1 MSGTHPS
8 AAHRAMAVAL
18 RVGSLLLAAGS
29 STDDVERS
37 MRRVALA
44 AGLGEVQSAVTLGIL
59 TMSAVRASDGQPITR
74 LRLVSQRTNDYR
86 RLTAAAELVDR
97 LESGAVTAQDAVA
110 ELDRIDALPAPY
122 SPLVITLAT
131 ALSSAAAV
139 LLFGGGPADALVTLA
154 IGLAVDPVV
163 QRLDRSPLPEFF
175 RALVGPLL
183 ATLLAVALV
192 AVGLP
197 IDGGLIVTAA
207 ILRFLPGSAL
217 VAGMRDLIDRSI
229 ISGTARLAEAM
240 LLGSAVAVGTAAGIR
255 VGAALGGPALS
266 VGVLTVSTEGL
277 LLQGVVAAVACGT
290 FGLALGVDRRQ
301 LPSVA
306 LLGGGA
312 WLVNLLGMQLG
323 WDLLMPVIVAAVLVG
338 AAGQALALQAR
349 MPSVVWTVPAI
360 LPLLPGLT
368 IVRGILE
375 LGTIA
380 GVLTVVA
387 AIGIGFA
394 LGAGVAFGSIL
405 VAVARQAGEAA
416 QSVVLPVLGEIDPG
430 RAVDAISRSTRRR
443 RTRRGRSI
451 RGDGGV
457 TSDGGSPPADGE

>member
-1 MSGTHPS
+1 MSSIDPS
-8 AAHRAMAVAL
+8 ADYRAMAVAL
-18 RVGSLLLAAGS
+18 RVGSLLLAGGS

-44 AGLGEVQSAVTLGIL
+44 AGLAEVQSVVTLGIL
-59 TMSAVRASDGQPITR
+59 TMSAVRASDGQPITQ
-74 LRLVSQRTNDYR
+74 LRLVSQRTSEYR

-97 LESGAVTAQDAVA
+97 LESGVVSADAAIA
-110 ELDRIDALPAPY
+110 ELDRIDALPAAY
-122 SPLVITLAT
+122 SPLVMTLAI

-139 LLFGGGPADALVTLA
+139 LLFGGGAADAVVTLA

-175 RALVGPLL
+175 RALIGPLL
-183 ATLLAVALV
+183 ATLLAIVLV

-255 VGAALGGPALS
+255 IGAALGGPALT
-266 VGVLTVSTEGL
+266 VGVLTASTEGL
-277 LLQGVVAAVACGT
+277 LLQGVAAAVACAT
-290 FGLALGVDRRQ
+290 FGLALGVDRRR
-301 LPSVA
+301 LLSVG

-323 WDLLMPVIVAAVLVG
+323 WDLLLPVVVAAVMVG
-338 AAGQALALQAR
+338 AAGQALALQVR

-416 QSVVLPVLGEIDPG
+416 QAVMLPVLGEIDPV
-430 RAVDAISRSTRRR
+430 RAVGAISRTTRRR
-443 RTRRGRSI
+443 RPRRGRAT
-451 RGDGGV
+451 GGE
-457 TSDGGSPPADGE
+457 GSAPGEGTADEGP

>member
-1 MSGTHPS
+1 MM
-8 AAHRAMAVAL
+8 AAMIPAEPRADYRALAVAL

-44 AGLGEVQSAVTLGIL
+44 EGLLEVQCVVMLGIL
-59 TMSAVRASDGQPITR
+59 TMSAVRATDGLPLTQM
-74 LRLVSQRTNDYR
+74 RLVSQRTNDFR
-86 RLTAAAELVDR
+86 RLTAAVELVDR
-97 LESGAVTAQDAVA
+97 LESGAVSPDDAMA
-110 ELDRIDALPAPY
+110 ELDRIDALDAPY
-122 SPLVITLAT
+122 SPIVSTVAT

-139 LLFGGGPADALVTLA
+139 VLFGGSAVDAAVTLG

-163 QRLDRSPLPEFF
+163 QRLDRSALPEFF
-175 RALVGPLL
+175 RALTGPLL
-183 ATLLAVALV
+183 ATLLAIALV
-192 AVGLP
+192 AAGLP

-240 LLGSAVAVGTAAGIR
+240 LLGSAVAGGTALGIR
-255 VGAALGGPALS
+255 IGEALGGPALT
-266 VGVLTVSTEGL
+266 VGVLRVSTEDAI
-277 LLQGVVAAVACGT
+277 LQAIAAAVACAT
-290 FGLALGVDRRQ
+290 FGLALGVDRRW
-301 LPSVA
+301 LVTVGA
-306 LLGGGA
+306 LGGGA
-312 WLVNLLGMQLG
+312 WLVNLVGTQVGL
-323 WDLLMPVIVAAVLVG
+323 DLLIPVVAAAVVVG
-338 AAGQALALQAR
+338 LAGQALALRAH

-375 LGTIA
+375 LGTIG
-380 GVLTVVA
+380 GVLTVIA

-405 VAVARQAGEAA
+405 VTVARQAGVVA
-416 QSVVLPVLGEIDPG
+416 QTVVLPVLGEVRPG
-430 RAVDAISRSTRRR
+430 RAVGAITRSTGR
-443 RTRRGRSI
+443 RRGRYKK
-451 RGDGGV
+451 
-457 TSDGGSPPADGE
+457 P